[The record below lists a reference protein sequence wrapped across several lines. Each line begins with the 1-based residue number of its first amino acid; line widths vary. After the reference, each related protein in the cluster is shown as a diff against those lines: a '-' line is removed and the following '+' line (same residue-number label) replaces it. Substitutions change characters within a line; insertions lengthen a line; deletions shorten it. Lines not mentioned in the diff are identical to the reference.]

1 MIEILR
7 APPFATVQDL
17 GRPGHRA
24 EGVPPAGAMD
34 PGALRILNRAVGNKP
49 GAAGIEWAL
58 GAGEVRLERRCWAAV
73 GPGSWQVDGRE
84 APTWCGVEIQPGQV
98 LTLPPPGTTRFS
110 YLALSGGLDVPIV
123 LGSCSTYLTGRFGGW
138 DGRLL
143 KKGDRVPLGTTGDG
157 PVTTPPADRPD
168 YQRPIRIVAG
178 PQARF
183 FGEDAWMALLSG
195 AYRIGRASDRM
206 GYRLEGPALS
216 HSGPAAL
223 PSEAVCPGAVQ
234 VPDGAPPI
242 VLMNDGPT
250 VGGYPKIGVIV
261 SADLGL
267 LAQMVPGAAPRF
279 VMVSQRE
286 AVAALRDRSTA
297 FS

>member
-1 MIEILR
+1 MIEVLR

-34 PGALRILNRAVGNKP
+34 PGALRILNRAVGNEP
-49 GAAGIEWAL
+49 AAAGIEWAL
-58 GAGEVRLERRCWAAV
+58 GAGEVRLERPSRVAA
-73 GPGSWQVDGRE
+73 GPGSWRVDGRE
-84 APTWCGVEIQPGQV
+84 APPWSAVEIEPGQI
-98 LTLPPPGTTRFS
+98 LTLDPPAITRFS
-110 YLALSGGLDVPIV
+110 YLTVAGGLDVPRV
-123 LGSCSTYLTGRFGGW
+123 LGSRSTYLTGRFGGW

-143 KKGDRVPLGTTGDG
+143 KKGDRLPIGTMGDG
-157 PVTTPPADRPD
+157 RSTTPPAPLPD

-183 FGEDAWMALLSG
+183 FGEDAWAALLSG

-223 PSEAVCPGAVQ
+223 PSEAVCPGAIQ

-250 VGGYPKIGVIV
+250 VGGYPKIAVIV
-261 SADLGL
+261 SVDLGL
-267 LAQMVPGAAPRF
+267 LAQTVPGAAPRF
-279 VMVSQRE
+279 VLVSQQE
-286 AVAALRDRSTA
+286 AVTALRERSTA
-297 FS
+297 FF

>member
-1 MIEILR
+1 MIEVLR

-34 PGALRILNRAVGNKP
+34 PGALRILNRAVGNEP

-58 GAGEVRLERRCWAAV
+58 GAGEVRLERRCQAAV
-73 GPGSWQVDGRE
+73 GPGSWRVDGRQ
-84 APTWCGVEIQPGQV
+84 APAWSGVEIQPGQV
-98 LTLPPPGTTRFS
+98 LTLDPPASTRFS
-110 YLALSGGLDVPIV
+110 YLAIAGGLDLPRV
-123 LGSCSTYLTGRFGGW
+123 LGSRSTYLTGRFGGR

-143 KKGDRVPLGTTGDG
+143 KKGDRVPLGTTRDG
-157 PVTTPPADRPD
+157 RSRTPPARLPD
-168 YQRPIRIVAG
+168 YQRSIRIVAG

-183 FGEDAWMALLSG
+183 FGEDAWAALLSG

-216 HSGPAAL
+216 HSGPVAL
-223 PSEAVCPGAVQ
+223 PSEAACPGAIQ

-250 VGGYPKIGVIV
+250 VGGYPKIAVMV
-261 SADLGL
+261 SVDLGL
-267 LAQMVPGAAPRF
+267 LAQMVPGTSPRF
-279 VMVSQRE
+279 VMVSQQE
-286 AVAALRDRSTA
+286 AVAALREHSTA